1 MTTVNAVDS
10 TEDNTDTKPAQ
21 GGIFGPTFRPLTIGI
36 VTLVLLVAFEGMAV
50 TTAMPAAVRE
60 LDGLAFYAWGFSG
73 FMVSSMFA
81 TVVSGQLA
89 DRLGPT
95 VPLVGGISLFTV
107 GLVVAGSAPFM
118 WLFVLGRVI
127 QGLGG
132 GAIVVSLY
140 VVAGRAYPAALLP
153 RLFSV
158 FSACW
163 VLPSIIGPLIAGALT
178 EHATWRLVFLGLVPF
193 AVVPIVLV
201 APKLRSLPAV
211 EPPARRAGRKRLA
224 LAAAIGIG
232 LLQYAGQELR
242 WWSLAVLA
250 VGLVLL
256 VPSLPRLLPPG
267 TLRFRRGLPAVIGI
281 RGLAAGAFFG
291 ANSFIPLMLTSHRHL
306 STTLAGVVL
315 TIGALGWS
323 TGSWW
328 QGRPTM
334 RRPRYQL
341 VQIGTAFIASGLVVT
356 TLTVLTA
363 VPVWLA
369 PVGGVLSGLGMGLT
383 TSSLSVLLLEQSPVA
398 EQGANS
404 ASGQMS
410 DAMGQVIL
418 IGLGGVLF
426 AVLNAT
432 LPATLVFGLIDL
444 VMVAIAALGV
454 TLARRAKP
462 NVGVPA

>member
-1 MTTVNAVDS
+1 VNAVDS
-10 TEDNTDTKPAQ
+10 TAPNPGTEPTQ

-36 VTLVLLVAFEGMAV
+36 VTLVLLVAFEAMAV
-50 TTAMPAAVRE
+50 TTAMPTAVRE
-60 LDGLAFYAWGFSG
+60 LNGLTFYAWGFSG
-73 FMVSSMFA
+73 FMVASMFA

-95 VPLVGGISLFTV
+95 MPLVGGIVLFTA
-107 GLVVAGSAPFM
+107 GLLVAGTAVFM

-132 GAIVVSLY
+132 GAIVVALY

-163 VLPSIIGPLIAGALT
+163 VLPSIIGPVIAGALT

-193 AVVPIVLV
+193 AVIPILLM
-201 APKLRSLPAV
+201 APKIRALPQV
-211 EPPARRAGRKRLA
+211 EPPVQRPGRKRLA
-224 LAAAIGIG
+224 LAAALGIG
-232 LLQYAGQELR
+232 LLQFAGQELR

-267 TLRFRRGLPAVIGI
+267 TLRLGRGLPAVIGI

-306 STTLAGVVL
+306 STTMAGLVL

-328 QGRPTM
+328 QGRPSM

-341 VQIGTAFIASGLVVT
+341 VQIGTAFIAAGLLVI

-363 VPVWLA
+363 VPVWVA
-369 PVGGVLSGLGMGLT
+369 PIGGVLSGLGMGLT

-398 EQGANS
+398 QQGANS
-404 ASGQMS
+404 AAGQMA
-410 DAMGQVIL
+410 DAMGQVIM

-426 AVLNAT
+426 AVLNET
-432 LPATLVFGLIDL
+432 ISGTLVFGLIDL
-444 VMVAIAALGV
+444 VMVAVAVGGAV
-454 TLARRAKP
+454 LARRVRA
-462 NVGVPA
+462 AA